1 MKYINRLYVVLILT
15 IFIAIGYLYKSVSS
29 INDKMITN
37 VEKILISKA
46 GYFAKNIDEE
56 IKNRIDNNIYEAL
69 KQDPELRENL
79 EHTFSV
85 VITPSFKYIYILYRD
100 KHGKYRYLLDGSKED
115 KGEFNQKLNVDRKKW
130 DKVYETKEAEILMQ
144 NNIDGLWITY
154 LKPIIFNERVEAVL
168 AIDFSTKLLTYIGKI
183 LSPIEDVF
191 IYIFASI
198 ALLLLV
204 LLYQVIL
211 NIRTKKE
218 SITDPL
224 TAVYNRNFLR
234 DFLKKINPAKYQI
247 AMLDIDYF
255 KKINDNYGHKAG
267 DYILIEVAHII
278 KRTIRQK
285 DIIVRFGGEEFL
297 IFFYKD
303 HNEATNAS
311 HIAHR
316 IREELQKRNFTYEH
330 TSIKVTASIGV
341 VLHPERFKDML
352 EAIKKADEK
361 LYIAKKGGRNK
372 VVLEDTNV
380 SSFATQVVS
389 IHDVKEALD
398 HDRIICHYQPIID
411 LKTNK
416 IVKYEALVRM
426 VESDGTIVY
435 PNSFLETITN
445 TNVYND
451 MTKRVLD
458 IVFNSIKEH
467 KIPMSINLNLS
478 DILDNVIYDIVLDEI
493 KENQELVQWLTIEL
507 LEYEQ
512 IDTTI
517 LRERLLKIKSY
528 GIKIALDDFGS
539 GYSNF
544 SIFQA
549 FPIDILKIDGS
560 LIKNIDT
567 SEVSYSITES
577 IILFTGKLGIETVAE
592 FVHSEEVLKIV
603 QDLGVSQG
611 QGFHLGKP
619 SPDILTE

>member
-29 INDKMITN
+29 INDKMASN
-37 VEKILISKA
+37 VENILISKA
-46 GYFAKNIDEE
+46 AYFANNIDEE
-56 IKNRIDNNIYEAL
+56 IKNRIDNNIYEVL
-69 KQDPELRENL
+69 KRDKKLRENL

-154 LKPIIFNERVEAVL
+154 LKPIIFNNRVEAVL
-168 AIDFSTKLLTYIGKI
+168 AIDFSTKLLTFISEI
-183 LSPIEDVF
+183 LAPIEDVF

-204 LLYQVIL
+204 LLYQVVL

-224 TAVYNRNFLR
+224 TTVYNRNYLR
-234 DFLKKINPAKYQI
+234 DFLRNVNPAKYQI

-267 DYILIEVAHII
+267 DYILIEVAHTI
-278 KRTIRQK
+278 KRIIRQK

-297 IFFYKD
+297 VIFYKEK
-303 HNEATNAS
+303 NLQTNAAE
-311 HIAHR
+311 IAHR
-316 IREELQKRNFTYEH
+316 IREALQNSNFMYEGV
-330 TSIKVTASIGV
+330 SIKVTASIGV
-341 VLHPERFKDML
+341 VMHPERFKNML
-352 EAIKKADEK
+352 EAIKKADQK
-361 LYIAKKGGRNK
+361 LYIAKKEGRNK
-372 VVLEDTNV
+372 VVSEDKAV
-380 SSFATQVVS
+380 SSFMNDTVS

-398 HDRIICHYQPIID
+398 DERIFCHYQPIVD
-411 LKTNK
+411 LKTNTT
-416 IVKYEALVRM
+416 VKYEALVRM
-426 VESDGTIVY
+426 VSKEGNMIF
-435 PNSFLETITN
+435 PGSFLETITN

-458 IVFNSIKEH
+458 IVFQSIKMH

-478 DILDNVIYDIVLDEI
+478 DILDNVVYNIVLDEI
-493 KENQELVQWLTIEL
+493 LENKELAKWLTIEL

-592 FVHSEEVLKIV
+592 FVHSEDVLKIV
-603 QDLGVSQG
+603 QELGVTQG
-611 QGFHLGKP
+611 QGFYIGKP
-619 SPDILTE
+619 ADL